1 MGFKLISQVNEV
13 SVHILTLIIPLV
25 VFDRE
30 WAAVPVDMKVQSQI
44 RETGLLASL
53 LSEPTP

>member
-1 MGFKLISQVNEV
+1 MSFKLISQVNEV

-25 VFDRE
+25 VFDKE
-30 WAAVPVDMKVQSQI
+30 WAAVSVDMKVQSPI

-53 LSEPTP
+53 LSESTP